1 MGVAKPGKT
10 PEQVEQALYK
20 ELEKLKT
27 GIVPDREL
35 QKVKNE
41 QTASNFRR
49 LQSGFS
55 LMEQL
60 LVYDAYRGWRTI
72 NTDPPLLQAV
82 TAADIQRIAAKYFAP
97 ENRNVLVLNR
107 KRAAAA
113 GGAK

>member
-1 MGVAKPGKT
+1 
-10 PEQVEQALYK
+10 VEQAIYK
-20 ELEKLKT
+20 EIEKLKT
-27 GIVPDREL
+27 EAVPDREL

-49 LQSGFS
+49 LQSDFS

-60 LVYDAYRGWRTI
+60 LIYDAYRNWRTI

-82 TAADIQRIAAKYFAP
+82 TAADIRRIAAKYFATD
-97 ENRNVLVLNR
+97 NRNVLVLNR
-107 KRAAAA
+107 KRSEAA